1 MLKRDEK
8 FGQLH
13 EMPGSTVKLTDSQLE
28 AYDAVFKAIE
38 HELLDVKH
46 VREQLNRLEQVNLE
60 KPVPKAFDTITTPEG
75 EWKAHAQLLKLFRSE
90 ILLGRQ
96 DEKEWAV
103 IQRLQSKSIY
113 AQAHGETDILLK
125 GNDVRE
131 VMTEYMAQVRHTL
144 RFMARNLAA
153 KAQQVV
159 WEHFPDD
166 NPSLVVRAL
175 SERCSHVA
183 ENNQTV
189 RQSQTE
195 TVRQSRGIGI

>member
-1 MLKRDEK
+1 MLKRDDK
-8 FGQLH
+8 FGEPH
-13 EMPGSTVKLTDSQLE
+13 TVPGSTAQLTDSQME
-28 AYDAVFKAIE
+28 AYNAAFRAIE
-38 HELLDVKH
+38 HELLDVKK
-46 VREQLNRLEQVNLE
+46 VREELNRLEQVNLD
-60 KPVPKAFDTITTPEG
+60 KPVPKAFATITTAEG

-96 DEKEWAV
+96 GENEWAV
-103 IQRLQSKSIY
+103 IQKLQPRSIY
-113 AQAHGETDILLK
+113 AQAQGETDILLK

-159 WEHFPDD
+159 WEHFPND

-183 ENNQTV
+183 ENNQTFK
-189 RQSQTE
+189 QSHTE
-195 TVRQSRGIGI
+195 TMRQSRGIGI

>member
-8 FGQLH
+8 FGEPH
-13 EMPGSTVKLTDSQLE
+13 AVPGSTVKLTDRQLE
-28 AYDAVFKAIE
+28 AYNAVFKAIE
-38 HELLDVKH
+38 NELLDVKK
-46 VREQLNRLEQVNLE
+46 VREQLTRLEQINLD
-60 KPVPKAFDTITTPEG
+60 KPVPKAFAIIATPEG

-96 DEKEWAV
+96 GEKEWAV
-103 IQRLQSKSIY
+103 IQRFQPNGLY

-159 WEHFPDD
+159 WEQFPDD

-189 RQSQTE
+189 KQSQTE
-195 TVRQSRGIGI
+195 TMRQSRGIGI

>member
-1 MLKRDEK
+1 MLKRDNK
-8 FGQLH
+8 FGEPH
-13 EMPGSTVKLTDSQLE
+13 TVPGSTAQLTDNQME
-28 AYDAVFKAIE
+28 AYNAAFRAIE
-38 HELLDVKH
+38 HELLDVKK
-46 VREQLNRLEQVNLE
+46 VREELNRLEQVNLD
-60 KPVPKAFDTITTPEG
+60 KPVPKAFATITTPEG
-75 EWKAHAQLLKLFRSE
+75 DWKAHAQLLKLFRSE
-90 ILLGRQ
+90 VLLGRQ
-96 DEKEWAV
+96 GENEWAV
-103 IQRLQSKSIY
+103 IQKFQPRSIY

-183 ENNQTV
+183 ENNQAV
-189 RQSQTE
+189 KQSQTE
-195 TVRQSRGIGI
+195 TMRQSRGIGI